1 MEAYR
6 DEDCALKVARAL
18 SYIDFSRLE
27 KWYGELGFIKIFQGL
42 REDGTD
48 LGWALLLG
56 SIECALAGD
65 RHLPGAVM
73 DRILRDNHVSV
84 QHLYE
89 LYPTLAPVRPHP
101 KGFRVH
107 GMEMLPQEALAP
119 LGAAIG
125 DYGRG
130 ALAMD
135 AMRDEMYRL
144 HTPAMRDTL
153 YYHALLSAKTVDDP
167 ISAHMVWKAV
177 RLLNGAGLPDGAAA
191 AALDRL
197 EVFQREHL
205 GEAIRKDPRK
215 QMAALELFS
224 APSAPAGPA
233 PAESGPA
240 ASYRE
245 RACRYLKER
254 GIPEHRDRPARFA
267 ELSGYADGH
276 LDQLLQPFILR
287 SYCSGDEP
295 ASGGDLMLAV
305 GPPAVDIPAML
316 GCIARGLG
324 FPFMSAS
331 YRDFGSAWAGELET
345 ELLRPLMRARQ
356 LGEGGRGL
364 PAMMVFSDGPG
375 DHRADKRAATPEE
388 VVSSL
393 GALLTGPRRK
403 EVMGTGGRSP
413 VITVAAVRT
422 AWSLDPQLRET
433 LPQVRFELP
442 DEHELERLIVQNV
455 VGRFL
460 PCDPDRISFSTL
472 AGQAAGFA
480 PAQVESVARRAKLA
494 ALDRRSRELG
504 TRLRTASERLR
515 GRVRSTYIIT
525 QEDLSRA
532 IAEEKRSGGNGAWPR
547 STAGPVPAAPARQTD
562 LSDWGGSANHWR
574 R

>member
-107 GMEMLPQEALAP
+107 GMEALPTEALP
-119 LGAAIG
+119 MLGAAVG
-125 DYGRG
+125 AFGRG
-130 ALAMD
+130 AIEMD
-135 AMRDEMYRL
+135 YLRDEMYRL
-144 HTPAMRDTL
+144 HTPAMHDSL
-153 YYHALLSAKTVDDP
+153 YYHALLSAKTIEDP
-167 ISAHMVWKAV
+167 ISAHILWKAV
-177 RLLNGAGLPDGAAA
+177 RLLDGAGLPDGAAS

-197 EVFQREHL
+197 EVFQREHVRA
-205 GEAIRKDPRK
+205 AIRRDPRK
-215 QMAALELFS
+215 QSASLEVFS
-224 APSAPAGPA
+224 APQAPAHPAPAGPDMD
-233 PAESGPA
+233 ECYRDR
-240 ASYRE
+240 AS
-245 RACRYLKER
+245 RYLKER
-254 GIPEHRDRPARFA
+254 GIPKPRDRRARFA
-267 ELSGYADGH
+267 NLAGYSNGH
-276 LDQLLQPFILR
+276 LDQLLEPFILR
-287 SYCSGDEP
+287 SYCSEDEST
-295 ASGGDLMLAV
+295 SGCDLMLAV
-305 GPPAVDIPAML
+305 GPASVDIPGMV

-324 FPFMSAS
+324 FPLMTAC
-331 YRDFGSAWAGELET
+331 YGDFSSGWAGELET
-345 ELLRPLMRARQ
+345 ELLRILLRARS

-364 PAMMVFSDGPG
+364 PSMLLFSEGPAG
-375 DHRADKRAATPEE
+375 RRAEKGAVTPEE
-388 VVSSL
+388 VVQAL
-393 GALLTGPRRK
+393 GGLLTGPRRR
-403 EVMGTGGRSP
+403 EVLGAGGRSP
-413 VITVAAVRT
+413 VITVASVRT
-422 AWSLDPQLRET
+422 TWSLDPQLREN

-442 DEHELERLIVQNV
+442 DGNELERLLVQNV

-460 PCDPDRISFSTL
+460 PCDLDRISFSAL

-480 PAQVESVARRAKLA
+480 PAQVETVARRAKLA

-504 TRLRTASERLR
+504 TRPQTASERMR
-515 GRVRSTYIIT
+515 GRIRSTYRIT
-525 QEDLSRA
+525 QEDLARA
-532 IAEEKRSGGNGAWPR
+532 IAEERRAGGNGELTRPI
-547 STAGPVPAAPARQTD
+547 AGPPAAAPARQTD
-562 LSDWGGSANHWR
+562 LSGWGGGGNLWR